1 MMNIIMN
8 NLEKTLKALANRRR
22 LTILKY
28 LKNNKEASVMEIARA
43 IHLSFKS
50 TSRHLGTLKAANILE
65 RDQRGL
71 QMFYYISKD
80 LDSSARHVVST
91 F

>member
-1 MMNIIMN
+1 MN
-8 NLEKTLKALANRRR
+8 NLEKILKALANRRR
-22 LTILKY
+22 LAVLKY
-28 LKNNKEASVMEIARA
+28 IKNNKEAPVAEIAKA

-50 TSRHLGTLKAANILE
+50 TSRHLGILKAADILE

-71 QMFYYISKD
+71 QMFYYISKN
-80 LDSSARHVVST
+80 LDSSARHIIST